1 MKQKDKFITRIE
13 EMFHY
18 LSLGRKEVQPS
29 KFWIKLNKLHMKELS
44 RDGFDN
50 FKQTVA
56 RKYFANTPLFF
67 MNKQVL
73 FLILNLNP
81 LTTIKNLIRSFVI
94 SKHSYFSRIDSA
106 SYNFLT
112 LMIWDYVKSSI
123 CGKLLLSMEE
133 PLVGNPP
140 VIYDNK
146 RLVSQDLANSVLEYK
161 SIIDGVKKKR
171 DIKIICELGA
181 GSGRNAF
188 VFLSLMPNIK
198 YIIIDIP
205 PALAIS
211 ERYLSKVFP
220 GKKIFRFRPFK
231 SFSDI
236 KKDFEKSDILFFLS
250 SQIEKL
256 PKGIADLFINISS
269 LHEMRMDQ
277 VRFYF
282 KQIERL
288 TKKGGYFYFK
298 QWKNAYVD
306 YEDIYIRME
315 DYPITNVWEKIYM
328 REVKIQTKF
337 FEALYRLVK

>member
-1 MKQKDKFITRIE
+1 MKQKDIFITRVE

-18 LSLGRKEVQPS
+18 LSFGRKEVQPS
-29 KFWIKLNKLHMKELS
+29 KFWIKINKLHMDELS
-44 RDGFDN
+44 RNGFDN

-73 FLILNLNP
+73 FLILNSSLP
-81 LTTIKNLIRSFVI
+81 TTIKNLIKSFI
-94 SKHSYFSRIDSA
+94 IPKHSYFSRIDSA

-112 LMIWDYVKSSI
+112 LMIWDYVKSNDHD
-123 CGKLLLSMEE
+123 KLLLLMEE

-140 VIYDNK
+140 VIYDDK

-161 SIIDGVKKKR
+161 SIIDGIRKGS
-171 DIKIICELGA
+171 DIKTVCELGA

-188 VFLSLMPNIK
+188 VFLSLIPNIK

-211 ERYLSKVFP
+211 ERYLSQIFP

-231 SFSDI
+231 SFSEI
-236 KKDFEKSDILFFLS
+236 RKDFESANILFFLS

-306 YEDIYIRME
+306 YEDIYIQME
-315 DYPITNVWEKIYM
+315 DYPITDVWEKIYM

-337 FEALYRLVK
+337 FEALVRRK

>member
-1 MKQKDKFITRIE
+1 MKRENRFIFRIK

-18 LSLGRKEVQPS
+18 LSFGKKEVQPS
-29 KFWIKLNKLHMKELS
+29 KFWNALNKLHIEELS

-73 FLILNLNP
+73 FLVLNLNP
-81 LTTIKNLIRSFVI
+81 VTTMKNLIRSFI
-94 SKHSYFSRIDSA
+94 IPKHPFFSSIDSA

-112 LMIWDYVKSSI
+112 LMIWDYVKLNDND
-123 CGKLLLSMEE
+123 KLLLLLEE

-140 VIYDNK
+140 RIYDEK
-146 RLVSQDLANSVLEYK
+146 RLVSQDLANSVMEYK
-161 SIIDGVKKKR
+161 SIIGDIKK
-171 DIKIICELGA
+171 DNTLKIICELGA

-188 VFLSLMPNIK
+188 VFLSLMPKIK

-211 ERYLSKVFP
+211 ERYLSQVFP
-220 GKKIFRFRPFK
+220 KKKIFRFRPFK
-231 SFSDI
+231 SFEEI
-236 KKDFEKSDILFFLS
+236 KDEFKKADILFFLS
-250 SQIEKL
+250 SQIELL
-256 PKGIADLFINISS
+256 PKESIDLFVNISS

-282 KQIERL
+282 KQIKRL
-288 TKKGGYFYFK
+288 VKKGGYFYFK

-306 YEDIYIRME
+306 HEDIYIRIK
-315 DYPITNVWEKIYM
+315 DYPITKVWKRIYI
-328 REVKIQTKF
+328 REAKVQTKF
-337 FEALYRLVK
+337 FEALLKLK

>member
-1 MKQKDKFITRIE
+1 MRQSDKFISRIE

-18 LSLGRKEVQPS
+18 LSFGKKEVQPS
-29 KFWIKLNKLHMKELS
+29 KFWIKLNTLHMKELF

-50 FKQTVA
+50 IKQTVV

-67 MNKQVL
+67 MNKQIL
-73 FLILNLNP
+73 FLVLNLNP
-81 LTTIKNLIRSFVI
+81 VTTMKNFIRSFI
-94 SKHSYFSRIDSA
+94 IPKHSFFSRLDSA

-112 LMIWDYVKSSI
+112 LMIWDYVKLHDKD
-123 CGKLLLSMEE
+123 KLLQLLEE

-140 VIYDNK
+140 RIYDKK
-146 RLVSQDLANSVLEYK
+146 RLVSQDLANSVMEYK
-161 SIIDGVKKKR
+161 SIING
-171 DIKIICELGA
+171 IKNRKALKTICELGA

-188 VFLSLMPNIK
+188 VFLSVMPGIK

-211 ERYLSKVFP
+211 ERYLSQVFP

-231 SFSDI
+231 TFSEI
-236 KKDFEKSDILFFLS
+236 KDEFARADILFFLS
-250 SQIEKL
+250 SQMEKL
-256 PKGIADLFINISS
+256 PKKSADLFINISS

-277 VRFYF
+277 VKYYL

-298 QWKNAYVD
+298 EWKKAYVP
-306 YEDIYIRME
+306 YEDIYINME
-315 DYPITNVWEKIYM
+315 DYKLKHHWDIIFM
-328 REVKIQTKF
+328 REAKIQTKF
-337 FEALYRLVK
+337 FEALIRRR